1 MVTYNIENEPT
12 VSRLTLINDLD
23 TYNELS
29 LTGGGIE
36 FLTVPLDGKFFLTVK
51 DKKNIELY
59 STQPRTITEIHGNDT
74 TIKSYKL
81 VVYLLKE

>member
-12 VSRLTLINDLD
+12 VSRWMSVSAWEDNK
-23 TYNELS
+23 EL
-29 LTGGGIE
+29 
-36 FLTVPLDGKFFLTVK
+36 FLGYRGPDSCNISIDSQYFVLLPSKN
-51 DKKNIELY
+51 NIELY
-59 STQPRTITEIHGNDT
+59 SRNSTYITEIHGNDT